1 MSRRFRLILCLAC
14 AAAVALAFLAYG
26 NEVRAQEQSV
36 RDEALARYGGEV
48 AGLVVT
54 TRPLAADATVQR
66 SDVEVRDWLVDLA
79 PQGAITSLDDVVG
92 RSLATPVAAGAPLC
106 DINFSTERE
115 SVEVPSGYVGLS
127 VPMTDKIGLTR
138 DTELGSAVFAYRT
151 HDGTTSLIASNLVVL
166 SMPQQSTNGPSLT
179 GACTLA
185 VLPDDVAEV
194 LSASSA
200 GELRLV
206 VPAEDVGSVSG
217 GDKAGDVSTHV
228 APKEGDGH
236 T

>member
-1 MSRRFRLILCLAC
+1 MSRRFRLVLCLAC
-14 AAAVALAFLAYG
+14 AVAVALSFMAYG

-48 AGLVVT
+48 VGLVASA
-54 TRPLAADATVQR
+54 RPLDAGATVQR

-106 DINFSTERE
+106 EVNFATDDGNL
-115 SVEVPSGYVGLS
+115 EVPSGYVALS
-127 VPMTDKIGLTR
+127 VPMSDKIGLTR
-138 DTELGSAVFAYRT
+138 DTELGATVFAYRT
-151 HDGTTSLIASNLVVL
+151 HDGSTSLIASNLVVL
-166 SMPQQSTNGPSLT
+166 SMPQRDTASPSLA

-185 VLPDDVAEV
+185 VLPNDVASV

-206 VPAEDVGSVSG
+206 MPAADVDSVSEGDRPGDVG
-217 GDKAGDVSTHV
+217 AHV
-228 APKEGDGH
+228 AAKEGDGR
-236 T
+236 